1 MAIPA
6 ITQPAVKTI
15 RLVAVATAMRA
26 AAPATAPPVIT
37 ERGPRSSRI
46 RPTGMPARAET
57 ISPREKAAVIVVV
70 DHPVS
75 AAMEGARTGKA

>member
-6 ITQPAVKTI
+6 MTQPAVKTV
-15 RLVAVATAMRA
+15 RLVAVATVMRA
-26 AAPATAPPVIT
+26 AAPATAPNVIT
-37 ERGPRSSRI
+37 KRGPRLSRI
-46 RPTGMPARAET
+46 RPSGMPARAET
-57 ISPREKAAVIVVV
+57 IRPREKPAVIVVV